1 MNDNKT
7 SEQNSADAK
16 KDVPFNELVETL
28 EKRIQAGDGDALE
41 VTLQAIIDAGN
52 SLKDVG
58 LRHRGVGEAAIA
70 HHYTRLASVI
80 THVITTYDE
89 GVSLQRYEAICWRK
103 QDISYIFAVS
113 GYRGMAHL
121 VNLCSSR
128 NEDGSLS
135 LKRNRALLLL
145 AFLDID
151 HLTSELLDFAFTQN
165 PSLLLPLMIGWLAQR
180 AILSERGE
188 SNRTRILQSGH
199 LIEDVQIE
207 DRHLP
212 MISVAYMYVT
222 YAVYPGRHDFKRS
235 LNKLCRNL
243 LVRRKLEPADVTPPK
258 RKKPRLLVIHEWFSH
273 SHAMYRCYAPL
284 IQALGRKFELHSLAS
299 PEGIDD
305 EAAKLFKSST
315 VVEPLK
321 VGIPG
326 ILKEIN
332 RIKPDAIFYPSVGMA
347 YWVILLTNMR
357 LAPVQFG
364 SQGHPA
370 TTMSPFID
378 FMFVW
383 RRGFKSEHLYSEKV
397 VVGQSDSLFAPHKG
411 LKSARPNPRY
421 TVATSEVNIAIN
433 AKLMKLNHQILD
445 ICRNITRR
453 SALPVTFQFFPGEKG
468 WAHDGI
474 VQTISNY
481 LPNSVVHP
489 LMKYETLLEQISM
502 CDFALSPMPFGN
514 TNSVIDCSLLGVP
527 NVGFSG
533 EELSAQTDALILEL
547 FDAPKEL
554 INGDLETYT
563 ECAVRLAN
571 DLEFRMKIRKSLDRD
586 KIYKAIY
593 DKDPDVSLRD
603 DIEEI
608 WRIYSEFSEASL
620 NKGGGYVRN

>member
-1 MNDNKT
+1 MSDKKT
-7 SEQNSADAK
+7 SDPSSAEAK

-41 VTLQAIIDAGN
+41 ITLQAIIDAGN
-52 SLKDVG
+52 SLKDAG
-58 LRHRGVGEAAIA
+58 LRHRGVGEAAIT

-80 THVITTYDE
+80 THVITTYDQA
-89 GVSLQRYEAICWRK
+89 VSLQRYEAICWRK

-113 GYRGMAHL
+113 GYRSMAHL

-135 LKRNRALLLL
+135 LTRNRALLLL
-145 AFLDID
+145 AFLAID

-165 PSLLLPLMIGWLAQR
+165 PALLLPLMIGWLAQR

-284 IQALGRKFELHSLAS
+284 IQALGRKFELHSMAS

-305 EAAKLFKSST
+305 KAAKLFKSST

-326 ILKEIN
+326 ILKEIS

-357 LAPVQFG
+357 LAPVQFA
-364 SQGHPA
+364 STGHPA
-370 TTMSPFID
+370 TTMSDYID
-378 FMFVW
+378 FIYCGNANFTN
-383 RRGFKSEHLYSEKV
+383 FDTFLEDV
-397 VVGQSDSLFAPHKG
+397 VVSTQPAVFVPHADLSELYAPRKYRFDV
-411 LKSARPNPRY
+411 SVVRIA
-421 TVATSEVNIAIN
+421 VNG
-433 AKLMKLNHQILD
+433 KLMKLNSSLLR
-445 ICRNITRR
+445 ICQAINAR
-453 SALPVTFQFFPGEKG
+453 SRVNVEFRFYPGERG
-468 WAHDGI
+468 WGFDGI
-474 VQTISNY
+474 HDMLVSR
-481 LPNSVVHP
+481 LPNAVVYP
-489 LMKYETLLEQISM
+489 LKRYEDLLDSLSE

-514 TNSVIDCSLLGVP
+514 TNGIIDCSLLGVP
-527 NVGFSG
+527 TISMLGKDVAG
-533 EELSAQTDALILEL
+533 QTDSVVYAAI
-547 FDAPKEL
+547 DAPSEL
-554 INGDLETYT
+554 LCIDEEQYVNT
-563 ECAVRLAN
+563 AVTMIN
-571 DLEFRMKIRKSLDRD
+571 DLDFRMNMREAFG
-586 KIYKAIY
+586 YKKVYEGVYRSAS
-593 DKDPDVSLRD
+593 DPDFLRPD
-603 DIEEI
+603 VEC
-608 WRIYSEFSEASL
+608 IYQKYEAIVARKHL
-620 NKGGGYVRN
+620 CM